1 MIDLDVV
8 DGVLGLPEDPGPE
21 PDAPPLGTEGF
32 MHAAVSV
39 VTRRALDG
47 PELLLIKRA
56 AAAHDPWSGHMA
68 FPGGKHEPGDR
79 HLLDTARRE
88 TREETGLILPDA
100 PPEWIGRLPGVAPR
114 GTKLLPPLVV
124 TPFLFRVGADAHAH
138 VASAEVERV
147 HWVPLRELANPEREG
162 TYRLPI
168 GHAVR
173 SFPSIDILDE
183 QVWGLTWR
191 VLDGLMAALGL
202 REARAPRNAD

>member
-1 MIDLDVV
+1 LIDLDVV

-47 PELLLIKRA
+47 PQLLLIKRA

-68 FPGGKHEPGDR
+68 FPGGKHEAGDR

-114 GTKLLPPLVV
+114 GATLLPPLVV
-124 TPFLFRVGADAHAH
+124 TPFLFRVGSEADAR
-138 VASAEVERV
+138 VASPEVELV
-147 HWVPLRELANPEREG
+147 HWVPLADLADPAREG
-162 TYRLPI
+162 SYRLPV
-168 GHAVR
+168 GGAFR
-173 SFPSIDILDE
+173 SFKSIDVGGE
-183 QVWGLTWR
+183 QIWGLTWR
-191 VLDGLMAALGL
+191 VLDSLMDALGV
-202 REARAPRNAD
+202 RETRQ